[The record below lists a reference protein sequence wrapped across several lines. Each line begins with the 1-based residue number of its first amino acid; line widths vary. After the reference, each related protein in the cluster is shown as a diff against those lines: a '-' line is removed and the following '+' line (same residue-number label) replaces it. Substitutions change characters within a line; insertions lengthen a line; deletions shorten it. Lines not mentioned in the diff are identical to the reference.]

1 MGDFFKI
8 VAELGF
14 PIAGAMAAGYFV
26 FLTLKFILAGVTSSV
41 NGMGG
46 IIKGLDSRVD
56 TMTNQLQ
63 RIDVKVSHALGLQP
77 DYDRISRA
85 EQADYDWDLYKDRIV
100 LDRELDID
108 KLEWRAGD
116 HFEIKNTNGRVELVK
131 VDPVVKFVKGYK

>member
-1 MGDFFKI
+1 MGDFFKL

-41 NGMGG
+41 TGMGN

-77 DYDRISRA
+77 DYDRIARA
-85 EQADYDWDLYKDRIV
+85 EQAEQRKD
-100 LDRELDID
+100 
-108 KLEWRAGD
+108 
-116 HFEIKNTNGRVELVK
+116 
-131 VDPVVKFVKGYK
+131 

>member
-1 MGDFFKI
+1 MDFLKL

-14 PIAGAMAAGYFV
+14 PIAAALAAGYFV

-56 TMTNQLQ
+56 TMNNQVIRL
-63 RIDVKVSHALGLQP
+63 DVKVSHALGLAP

-85 EQADYDWDLYKDRIV
+85 EQTDQRKD
-100 LDRELDID
+100 
-108 KLEWRAGD
+108 
-116 HFEIKNTNGRVELVK
+116 
-131 VDPVVKFVKGYK
+131 

>member
-1 MGDFFKI
+1 LYLACQLVWQTINTTKEPGANMDFLKL

-85 EQADYDWDLYKDRIV
+85 EQTDQRKD
-100 LDRELDID
+100 
-108 KLEWRAGD
+108 
-116 HFEIKNTNGRVELVK
+116 
-131 VDPVVKFVKGYK
+131 

>member
-1 MGDFFKI
+1 LYTYLIRHVKLTAYIFSINYTVNNSTLEQKMGDFFKL

-14 PIAGAMAAGYFV
+14 PIAGACAAGYFV

-77 DYDRISRA
+77 DYDRIARA
-85 EQADYDWDLYKDRIV
+85 DQVDQRKD
-100 LDRELDID
+100 
-108 KLEWRAGD
+108 
-116 HFEIKNTNGRVELVK
+116 
-131 VDPVVKFVKGYK
+131 

>member
-1 MGDFFKI
+1 MVSASIWYLYNDLVYLIFQINIFMDFLKL

-14 PIAGAMAAGYFV
+14 PIAGALAAGYFV

-46 IIKGLDSRVD
+46 IIKGLDARVD

-77 DYDRISRA
+77 DYDRLSRA
-85 EQADYDWDLYKDRIV
+85 EHSDQRKD
-100 LDRELDID
+100 
-108 KLEWRAGD
+108 
-116 HFEIKNTNGRVELVK
+116 
-131 VDPVVKFVKGYK
+131 

>member
-1 MGDFFKI
+1 LYTYLIQCVKLTAYIFSINYTVNNNTLEQKMGDFFKL

-14 PIAGAMAAGYFV
+14 PIAGACAAGYFV

-77 DYDRISRA
+77 DYDRIARA
-85 EQADYDWDLYKDRIV
+85 DQVDQRKD
-100 LDRELDID
+100 
-108 KLEWRAGD
+108 
-116 HFEIKNTNGRVELVK
+116 
-131 VDPVVKFVKGYK
+131 

>member
-1 MGDFFKI
+1 MASCIYYTRYLLHVKLCAYISIILYAVNNSTLEQKMGDFFKL

-85 EQADYDWDLYKDRIV
+85 EQADQRKD
-100 LDRELDID
+100 
-108 KLEWRAGD
+108 
-116 HFEIKNTNGRVELVK
+116 
-131 VDPVVKFVKGYK
+131 

>member
-1 MGDFFKI
+1 MPEQQLSTHILIIMYSVNNSTLEQKMGDFFKL

-85 EQADYDWDLYKDRIV
+85 EQADQRKD
-100 LDRELDID
+100 
-108 KLEWRAGD
+108 
-116 HFEIKNTNGRVELVK
+116 
-131 VDPVVKFVKGYK
+131 